1 MVLKPQYLGKL
12 DYLYLLKGELH
23 LNLTF
28 TLANTLTNVMRHDF
42 KGNIR
47 KLYIF

>member
-1 MVLKPQYLGKL
+1 MYSNIHPIYAVLWF
-12 DYLYLLKGELH
+12 KGELH

-42 KGNIR
+42 KDNIC